1 MPEQS
6 VKFSTS
12 GAVGIITLNSPET
25 RNALTPD
32 MMGALGDAVEQC
44 ASPNIRAVLLTGAG
58 GSFCAGA
65 NVRQLVATLEETGTD
80 GIAQAIREL
89 ADMLHAKVVLPLR
102 RLPKPVVAGVNGA
115 AAGAGFSLTLAADMR
130 VAAQSARF
138 LMAYANIGA
147 PADGGSTYLLP
158 RLLGTGRAME
168 LYLASQPIGAPR
180 ALELG
185 LVSQVCPDEELDR
198 HALETATRL
207 GVRADGRLRAGE
219 GAVRALL
226 GLHAGGAAGRR
237 DRGLRPD
244 GPNPGLPG
252 GHQGL
257 RRPPPAL
264 VPGTVSDQL
273 PPACGLDLRR

>member
-1 MPEQS
+1 MANES
-6 VKFSTS
+6 VKFTTN

-25 RNALTPD
+25 RNALTPE

-65 NVRQLVATLEETGTD
+65 NVRGMVATLEDEGAD
-80 GIAQAIREL
+80 GISQAIREL
-89 ADMLHAKVVLPLR
+89 ADTLHGRVVLPLR
-102 RLPKPVVAGVNGA
+102 RLPKPVVAGINGA
-115 AAGAGFSLTLAADMR
+115 AAGAGFSLTLAADLR

-147 PADGGSTYLLP
+147 PADGGSTFLLP

-207 GVRADGRLRAGE
+207 
-219 GAVRALL
+219 
-226 GLHAGGAAGRR
+226 AAGPTVAYGRVKELYESSWDSTLEEQLDAETEAFARTACTRDFQEGIRAFADRR
-237 DRGLRPD
+237 QPWF
-244 GPNPGLPG
+244 
-252 GHQGL
+252 QGM
-257 RRPPPAL
+257 
-264 VPGTVSDQL
+264 
-273 PPACGLDLRR
+273 

>member
-25 RNALTPD
+25 RNALTPE
-32 MMGALGDAVEQC
+32 MIGAIGDAVEQC

-58 GSFCAGA
+58 GAFCAGA
-65 NVRQLVATLEETGTD
+65 NVRQMVATLEEKGTD
-80 GIAQAIREL
+80 GITQAIRGL
-89 ADMLHAKVVLPLR
+89 AYALHGRVVLPLR
-102 RLPKPVVAGVNGA
+102 RLPKPVVAGINGA
-115 AAGAGFSLTLAADMR
+115 AAGAGFSLTLAADLR

-147 PADGGSTYLLP
+147 PADGGSTFLLP

-207 GVRADGRLRAGE
+207 
-219 GAVRALL
+219 
-226 GLHAGGAAGRR
+226 AAGPTVAYGRVKDLYNRSWDSTIEEQLDAETEAFARTASTRDFQEGIKAFADRR
-237 DRGLRPD
+237 QPWF
-244 GPNPGLPG
+244 
-252 GHQGL
+252 QGM
-257 RRPPPAL
+257 
-264 VPGTVSDQL
+264 
-273 PPACGLDLRR
+273 

>member
-1 MPEQS
+1 MSNEQ

-25 RNALTPD
+25 RNALTPE
-32 MMGALGDAVEQC
+32 MMAALGKAVEQC
-44 ASPNIRAVLLTGAG
+44 SSPNIRAVLLTGAG
-58 GSFCAGA
+58 GAFCAGA
-65 NVRQLVATLEETGTD
+65 NVRQLVATLEETGVD
-80 GIAQAIREL
+80 GISQAIREL
-89 ADMLHAKVVLPLR
+89 ADALHGQVVLPLR
-102 RLPKPVVAGVNGA
+102 RLPKPVVAGINGA
-115 AAGAGFSLTLAADMR
+115 AAGAGFSLTLAADLR

-147 PADGGSTYLLP
+147 PADGGSTFLLP

-207 GVRADGRLRAGE
+207 
-219 GAVRALL
+219 
-226 GLHAGGAAGRR
+226 AGGPTVAYGRVKELYNR
-237 DRGLRPD
+237 SWGS
-244 GPNPGLPG
+244 
-252 GHQGL
+252 
-257 RRPPPAL
+257 
-264 VPGTVSDQL
+264 TIEDQL
-273 PPACGLDLRR
+273 DAETEAFAQTSRTRDFQEGIKAFADRRQPWFQGI